1 VIKMAVVTQHKIPKW
16 KIEEVEELTQKLKE
30 YPTIIIADIQGFPAD
45 KLHDIR
51 KKLRGKAEIKVTK
64 NSLFELALKKAGID
78 ASNFKPYLT
87 GSNAYIFTRANP
99 FELHLFLSKFKL
111 KRYAMPGDKADEE
124 VVIPAGDTGMPA
136 GPILSTFGKLKVKT
150 KVQDGKV
157 HVLQDTVIAK
167 PGDPIPPD
175 AIPILQKLGIMPV
188 YIKLSIKVAY
198 EGGILIPGEQ
208 LAINLDEYKD
218 QVMKAHFNAF
228 NLAVEIAYPVP
239 EVLKVTAQKAAR
251 NAMSL
256 AAEIGYITPE
266 TAQAVI
272 SRAMAKAYALA
283 GAISGKVDLGIQVP
297 TAAPA
302 QAAAP
307 AEKKEEKKE
316 EEEKKGPSEEEIG
329 GGLASLFG

>member
-1 VIKMAVVTQHKIPKW
+1 MATLVTQQKKIAQW
-16 KIEEVEELTQKLKE
+16 KIEEVQELTQKLKE
-30 YPTIIIADIQGFPAD
+30 YHTIIIANIEGFPAD
-45 KLHDIR
+45 KLHEIR
-51 KKLRGKAEIKVTK
+51 KKLRGKAEIRVTK
-64 NSLFELALKKAGID
+64 NTLFNIALKNAGYD
-78 ASNFKPYLT
+78 TSKFEPYLT
-87 GSNAYIFTRANP
+87 GSNAFIFTNMNP
-99 FELHLFLSKFKL
+99 FELQLFLSKFKL

-157 HVLQDTVIAK
+157 HVIQDTVIAK
-167 PGDPIPPD
+167 PGDPIPVE

-188 YIKLSIKVAY
+188 YIKLRIKVAY
-198 EGGILIPGEQ
+198 EGGVLIPGDQ
-208 LAINLDEYKD
+208 LALNLDEYKS
-218 QVMKAHFNAF
+218 QVQSAYANAF
-228 NLAVEIAYPVP
+228 ALAVEIAYPVP

-251 NAMSL
+251 NAITL

-272 SRAMAKAYALA
+272 SRAVAKAYALA
-283 GAISGKVDLGIQVP
+283 AAISGKVDLGVQVP
-297 TAAPA
+297 TQTQA
-302 QAAAP
+302 QPQAQ

-329 GGLASLFG
+329 GGLASLFGG